1 MKFVANFFAWAV
13 LAAGIAGF
21 STTDALAAK
30 GQDFPGTK
38 CTCQKCAT
46 GGGDLTGD
54 CSSVCK
60 DKTVYS
66 AGSEPHDYCKSA
78 ARTVTGNDIRAAMG
92 LIGLKAVALARA
104 AKVSP
109 ATISSMEAA
118 ENKPVHAD
126 AATIDKVIHALQLK
140 GVEITEDGVRLVQKP
155 APMSKVE

>member
-1 MKFVANFFAWAV
+1 MKFVANFFAWAA
-13 LAAGIAGF
+13 LTAGVAGF
-21 STTDALAAK
+21 STTDALAAQ
-30 GQDFPGTK
+30 GQDFPGTT

-46 GGGDLTGD
+46 GGGDLTGA
-54 CSSVCK
+54 CGTVCK

-78 ARTVTGNDIRAAMG
+78 GRTVTGNDIRAAMG

-109 ATISSMEAA
+109 ATINGMEAA
-118 ENKPVHAD
+118 ENKPVRAD